1 LGTDVWICEDLQV
14 NAYWEIFFSEKVPP
28 DPVELEPLVRGK
40 YYQEGL
46 PQDLLFRVYG
56 NYFGAAYHSGNL
68 NSFK

>member
-1 LGTDVWICEDLQV
+1 M

-46 PQDLLFRVYG
+46 PQDLLFRVMMIKKSVTD
-56 NYFGAAYHSGNL
+56 AYIITITLSL
-68 NSFK
+68 MEIK